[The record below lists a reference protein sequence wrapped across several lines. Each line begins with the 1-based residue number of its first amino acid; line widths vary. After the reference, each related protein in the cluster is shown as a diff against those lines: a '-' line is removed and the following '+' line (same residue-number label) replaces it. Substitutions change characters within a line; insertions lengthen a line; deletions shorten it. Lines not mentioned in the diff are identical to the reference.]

1 MKMILNSFNH
11 IFFTISVNMVNP
23 MEVTKTTRMQ
33 HFPNENKVNK
43 NRLISM
49 TYAQTIITLT
59 LL

>member
-33 HFPNENKVNK
+33 RFPNENKVK